1 MTSPFLGEFL
11 GTMVLVLLGNGVVA
25 GVVLKRSKAEA
36 SGWMVI
42 TAGWAF
48 AVMAG
53 VFTAI
58 ACGSSDAHLNPA
70 VTLGFAVRAG
80 NFGKVTPYIGAQMLG
95 AVVGAALVWLHYLP
109 HWKETPDAP
118 AKLACFCTAPAIR
131 SLIPNLI
138 SEIIGTFVLVFV
150 VGAIFSKSVAA
161 AGPGSL
167 GPYLVGSLV
176 WGIGLSLGGTT
187 GYAINPA
194 RDLGPRV
201 AHAILPI
208 AEKGGSDW
216 GYAPIPVVGPLVGG
230 MLAGWLL
237 RILAVS

>member
-1 MTSPFLGEFL
+1 MTSPVLGEFL

-80 NFGKVTPYIGAQMLG
+80 NFGKVAPYIGAQMLG
-95 AVVGAALVWLHYLP
+95 AVVGAGLVWLHYLP

-118 AKLACFCTAPAIR
+118 GKLACFCTAPAIR

-150 VGAIFSKSVAA
+150 VGAIFSKNVAA

-230 MLAGWLL
+230 MLAGWLM
-237 RILAVS
+237 RALAI

>member
-80 NFGKVTPYIGAQMLG
+80 NFEKVAPYMAAQLLG
-95 AVVGAALVWLHYLP
+95 ALAGAALVWLHYLP
-109 HWKETPDAP
+109 HWKET
-118 AKLACFCTAPAIR
+118 
-131 SLIPNLI
+131 
-138 SEIIGTFVLVFV
+138 
-150 VGAIFSKSVAA
+150 
-161 AGPGSL
+161 
-167 GPYLVGSLV
+167 
-176 WGIGLSLGGTT
+176 
-187 GYAINPA
+187 
-194 RDLGPRV
+194 
-201 AHAILPI
+201 
-208 AEKGGSDW
+208 
-216 GYAPIPVVGPLVGG
+216 
-230 MLAGWLL
+230 
-237 RILAVS
+237 

>member
-80 NFGKVTPYIGAQMLG
+80 NFGKVAPYIGAQMLG
-95 AVVGAALVWLHYLP
+95 AVVATLFAAL
-109 HWKETPDAP
+109 EGDAGC
-118 AKLACFCTAPAIR
+118 AGKIGVFLYSARDSQLDSEFDQRNYRDFRACFC
-131 SLIPNLI
+131 
-138 SEIIGTFVLVFV
+138 
-150 VGAIFSKSVAA
+150 
-161 AGPGSL
+161 
-167 GPYLVGSLV
+167 
-176 WGIGLSLGGTT
+176 GGYDFFEERC
-187 GYAINPA
+187 GGWA
-194 RDLGPRV
+194 R
-201 AHAILPI
+201 
-208 AEKGGSDW
+208 
-216 GYAPIPVVGPLVGG
+216 
-230 MLAGWLL
+230 
-237 RILAVS
+237 

>member
-1 MTSPFLGEFL
+1 MTSPVLGEFL

-80 NFGKVTPYIGAQMLG
+80 DFGKVAPYIAAQMLG
-95 AVVGAALVWLHYLP
+95 AVAGAALVWLHYLP
-109 HWKETPDAP
+109 HWRETPDAP
-118 AKLACFCTAPAIR
+118 GKLACFCTAPAIR
-131 SLIPNLI
+131 SLVPNLI

-150 VGAIFSKSVAA
+150 VGAIFSKSAA
-161 AGPGSL
+161 AGGPGSL

-201 AHAILPI
+201 AHAILPV
-208 AEKGGSDW
+208 AGKGGSDW
-216 GYAPIPVVGPLVGG
+216 GYATIPVVGPLVGG
-230 MLAGWLL
+230 ALAGWLL
-237 RILAVS
+237 RVLAVS